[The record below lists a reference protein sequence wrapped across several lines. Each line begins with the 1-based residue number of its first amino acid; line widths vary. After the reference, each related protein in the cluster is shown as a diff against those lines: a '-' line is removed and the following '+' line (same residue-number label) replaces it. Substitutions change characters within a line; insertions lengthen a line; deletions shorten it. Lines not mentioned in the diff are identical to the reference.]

1 MEVDEREHVDEEKA
15 PTKKLAAVWLISPH
29 WVTITSFTGL
39 KHMKIQPASGL
50 RTLDAIF
57 CWPRTFLWSRVRVQ
71 SLSSCFDNSMFR
83 ASFES
88 KKG

>member
-50 RTLDAIF
+50 RMLNAIF
-57 CWPRTFLWSRVRVQ
+57 CQPRTLLWSHVHVQ
-71 SLSSCFDNSMFR
+71 KRISCF
-83 ASFES
+83 
-88 KKG
+88 G